1 MKRTLSRELQPQTR
15 ITNLPP
21 PLNSDFTTP
30 ADKTNNHRRNLIRQ
44 KNNEES
50 KDEKS
55 PSPSKQSISEWFDHP
70 LTPPE
75 EQHAPSLFDGTAHLV
90 ERQNQRRAAFCSQYG
105 KQQAPNDLRDPLLL
119 SETAIPFPTSQTAT
133 GIPSSQRPAV
143 IPLAQTPQVGQLL
156 ARTNRSQ
163 TTSQSMRTATG
174 VPSSQTPTVIPSSQ
188 AALGDSSSPPGDR
201 LSDQSNRAQTTSQS
215 TTTTVPSQENIPI
228 NIEFLFYITSETQPA
243 TNPCKRRQGAIPT
256 PRAKKI
262 ESEPDKLVLQWDP
275 ANTDLDSLKEA
286 VLNCLK
292 TQEDRSLGIF
302 AQNQDQEGNI
312 YWYVVIPHGGS
323 FAATHKRRLDSQ
335 SIFAEFVQVAMETPE
350 SRKIVCCLVQKDPK
364 VLAQRAS
371 AYSQLNK
378 IHASTSLQGP
388 SAPSIEPS
396 DGAQAAATNADLVQQ
411 IYAMNEPCKR
421 LTGSHEKQRKNPG
434 LVTLTQPPKSD
445 VFVFKTQSKE
455 VESSSSSLSHPNV
468 QQIPPN
474 PSFPFPMANWPFMNS
489 MPNMFNLP
497 IPTTPSNTPN
507 YMTSAMCAT
516 QQWSPQPVPAP
527 IQASTSTAP
536 PEMPS
541 TPPMDSSIDK
551 FLNFAHV
558 DLDAP
563 QLCEA
568 MKKLGITH
576 WSMFR
581 YFTSEELVNAG
592 LAPGPA

>member
-1 MKRTLSRELQPQTR
+1 
-15 ITNLPP
+15 
-21 PLNSDFTTP
+21 
-30 ADKTNNHRRNLIRQ
+30 
-44 KNNEES
+44 
-50 KDEKS
+50 
-55 PSPSKQSISEWFDHP
+55 
-70 LTPPE
+70 
-75 EQHAPSLFDGTAHLV
+75 
-90 ERQNQRRAAFCSQYG
+90 
-105 KQQAPNDLRDPLLL
+105 
-119 SETAIPFPTSQTAT
+119 
-133 GIPSSQRPAV
+133 
-143 IPLAQTPQVGQLL
+143 
-156 ARTNRSQ
+156 
-163 TTSQSMRTATG
+163 MRTATG
-174 VPSSQTPTVIPSSQ
+174 VPSSQTPTVIPLSQ
-188 AALGDSSSPPGDR
+188 TALGDSSSPPGER

-215 TTTTVPSQENIPI
+215 TTTTVPSQATIPI

-243 TNPCKRRQGAIPT
+243 TNPHKRRQGAIPT
-256 PRAKKI
+256 PRAEKI
-262 ESEPDKLVLQWDP
+262 DF
-275 ANTDLDSLKEA
+275 KEA
-286 VLNCLK
+286 VCNCLK
-292 TQEDRSLGIF
+292 AQEDQSLRIF
-302 AQNQDQEGNI
+302 AQNQDREGNI

-323 FAATHKRRLDSQ
+323 FAATNKRRLDSQ
-335 SIFAEFVQVAMETPE
+335 SIFAEFVQVAMDTPE
-350 SRKIVCCLVQKDPK
+350 SRKILCRLVQKDPK

-371 AYSQLNK
+371 AYSQLYK
-378 IHASTSLQGP
+378 THASTSSQGP

-396 DGAQAAATNADLVQQ
+396 DGAQAAATHADLVQQ

-421 LTGSHEKQRKNPG
+421 LTGSHEKQVYINPTNPDEYFVLTFARVDAWARAIRKNPG

-445 VFVFKTQSKE
+445 VFAFKTQSKE

-468 QQIPPN
+468 QQILPN

-497 IPTTPSNTPN
+497 IPTTPSNPPN
-507 YMTSAMCAT
+507 YMTSAMGAT

-576 WSMFR
+576 WSMFQ

-592 LAPGPA
+592 LAPGPARAIARAASQYEHHLKRQRRN